1 MSEATTTLS
10 MCGKIIA
17 VLSERELNTKNGVNK
32 IKEYVI
38 EEVEGQYP
46 KKMCFEIY
54 GTDRIQKFNLQLGD
68 LVEICFNVDA
78 REYQGRWFNSIRAWK
93 VNKLVAEVQDAPEQL
108 PQRQAQQL
116 AQQQA
121 PVKEEQKSV
130 DVSDLPF

>member
-93 VNKLVAEVQDAPEQL
+93 ANKLVAEVQDAPEQL
-108 PQRQAQQL
+108 PQRQVQQP

-121 PVKEEQKSV
+121 PVKEEPKPMDV
-130 DVSDLPF
+130 DQLPF